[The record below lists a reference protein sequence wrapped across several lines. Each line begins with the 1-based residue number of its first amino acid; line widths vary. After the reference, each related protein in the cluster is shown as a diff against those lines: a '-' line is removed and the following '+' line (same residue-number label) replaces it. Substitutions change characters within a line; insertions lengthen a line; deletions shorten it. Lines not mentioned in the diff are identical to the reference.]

1 MGMSFELLA
10 RLIVIV
16 SFSVVL
22 IIISKHVGCVNFK
35 RQIKTLWRRLPKM
48 KVKNL
53 IIKLNAEK
61 GAKVKNLILNKRILE
76 KVAILEDAGFYVD
89 PDTTLESLI
98 NGLDKISVATE
109 PAEEMATGKTVK
121 SLIIKLKKKM
131 ESEKNSSNS
140 QEQET
145 ETISD
150 DQNNSNINE
159 PNLNIGP
166 EEETVPDTKPEVG
179 VDEKQ
184 TKIKVLE
191 GRGYAFSEIKQS
203 YCKDGKSDITLTQ
216 IKRMTL
222 DEISTI

>member
-1 MGMSFELLA
+1 MRTSMGMSFELLA

-131 ESEKNSSNS
+131 ESEK
-140 QEQET
+140 
-145 ETISD
+145 
-150 DQNNSNINE
+150 
-159 PNLNIGP
+159 
-166 EEETVPDTKPEVG
+166 
-179 VDEKQ
+179 KQ